1 VSITALAWHGLE
13 QIPAE
18 QQYLNERNLRL
29 LKTREEQVRAN
40 VNNST
45 ALSIMQRTCCMNIVR
60 RNGFRSMS
68 PHASELG
75 AISI

>member
-1 VSITALAWHGLE
+1 MSITALAWYGLE
-13 QIPAE
+13 RIPAE